1 MEVKN
6 VRAGVRGKMVAL
18 AWEYGGAC
26 HMVKSEANTRD
37 VADVLWVL
45 NDLLK
50 YMEVDPDGSKML
62 DAGKLRM

>member
-6 VRAGVRGKMVAL
+6 VRAGVRGHMVAL

-26 HMVKSEANTRD
+26 HMVKGEANTRGTD
-37 VADVLWVL
+37 DVLWVL

-50 YMEVDPDGSKML
+50 CMEADPDGSKML
-62 DAGKLRM
+62 EMGKLRM

>member
-6 VRAGVRGKMVAL
+6 VRAGVRGHMVAL
-18 AWEYGGAC
+18 TWEYGGAC

-37 VADVLWVL
+37 TEDVLWVL

-50 YMEVDPDGSKML
+50 CMEEDPDGSKML
-62 DAGKLRM
+62 EMGKLRM

>member
-6 VRAGVRGKMVAL
+6 VRAGVRGAMAVL
-18 AWEYGGAC
+18 TWEYGGAC

-37 VADVLWVL
+37 VDDVLWVL

-50 YMEVDPDGSKML
+50 CMEEDPDGSKML
-62 DAGKLRM
+62 EKGRCGK

>member
-6 VRAGVRGKMVAL
+6 VRAGVRGHMVVL

-26 HMVKSEANTRD
+26 RMVKSEANARD

-50 YMEVDPDGSKML
+50 YMEEDPDGSKML
-62 DAGKLRM
+62 EMGRCGK

>member
-6 VRAGVRGKMVAL
+6 VRANVHGKMVVL

-26 HMVKSEANTRD
+26 HMVKSEANTMD
-37 VADVLWVL
+37 TADVLWVL

-50 YMEVDPDGSKML
+50 CMEEDPDGSKML
-62 DAGKLRM
+62 EMGRCGK